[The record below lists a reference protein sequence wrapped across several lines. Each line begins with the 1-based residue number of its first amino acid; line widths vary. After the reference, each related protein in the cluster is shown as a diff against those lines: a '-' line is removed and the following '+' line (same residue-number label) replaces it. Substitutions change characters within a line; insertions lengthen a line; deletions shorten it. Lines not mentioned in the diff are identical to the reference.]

1 VSRLTL
7 SDPPASLD
15 AALASC
21 KLFVEHPIARMAGI
35 CAIIRRATPE

>member
-1 VSRLTL
+1 VSRLAPG
-7 SDPPASLD
+7 DPPASLD

-35 CAIIRRATPE
+35 CAIIRRATPQ